1 MSAAAQSGSQEPG
14 SQEPGSEERHE
25 RRSSAA
31 PLAYLLWVIIAI
43 GLAYGLYKTG
53 SLVPALFEN

>member
-1 MSAAAQSGSQEPG
+1 MSAAAQSGSE
-14 SQEPGSEERHE
+14 EPGSEERHE

-31 PLAYLLWVIIAI
+31 PLAYLLWLIIAI